1 MFRYQRLGFVA
12 LVATTLAGPALAD
25 NRQGVSMWN
34 RCDFFGAINEFRAAG
49 IAGNADA
56 QYNLGR
62 AYQAGRG
69 VPLDLKL
76 AESWYGRA
84 AGQNL
89 NAARNNYG
97 LILFQNGDRTAA
109 MPYIEEAA
117 GRGDPRAQYV
127 LATALFNG
135 DGMKQ
140 DWVRAYALMTRASAA
155 SIPQA
160 SASLAQ
166 MDRYIPNEQRQRGL
180 ALARTFDA
188 APAPADARFELV
200 GDALPKCQSIARED
214 LPPSSVGAPEVA
226 VARPAKPVRVPK
238 PPRTRPPELAAA
250 EPSPASAR
258 PETAPAPSRPGPSRP
273 VQPRPAPPAATR
285 PARQQTAAAVGGNWR
300 VQLAAFG
307 SGSKAGS
314 LWPSLHARI
323 AALGPYRDYIVQAG
337 PITRLQAGP
346 LPSREA
352 AARLCVAVRA
362 AGQTCIAVAP

>member
-1 MFRYQRLGFVA
+1 
-12 LVATTLAGPALAD
+12 
-25 NRQGVSMWN
+25 MWN

-49 IAGNADA
+49 IAGNAEA

-214 LPPSSVGAPEVA
+214 LPPSNVGAPEAA
-226 VARPAKPVRVPK
+226 VARPVKPVRLPK
-238 PPRTRPPELAAA
+238 PPRTRPPALASS
-250 EPSPASAR
+250 EPSAESMR
-258 PETAPAPSRPGPSRP
+258 PEPGPVPSRPVPSRPAPSRP
-273 VQPRPAPPAATR
+273 VQSRPAPLAPAA
-285 PARQQTAAAVGGNWR
+285 ARQQTAAAAGGNWR

-314 LWPSLHARI
+314 LWSSLHARI
-323 AALGPYRDYIVQAG
+323 PALGPYRDYIVQAG

-352 AARLCVAVRA
+352 AARLCVAVKA
-362 AGQTCIAVAP
+362 AGQSCIAVGP